1 MIDLINELKGTG
13 VAIVT
18 PFKSDFS
25 VDYNSINKLVE
36 YVINGGVNYIVVHG
50 TTGESSTLSEDEK
63 IKSRKAF
70 VAANKGRVPLII
82 GIGSNH
88 TKSLV
93 DYIKNSDL
101 KGFSAILSVTPYY
114 SKPTQEG
121 LFQHFSMV
129 AKSSTI
135 PLILYNVP
143 SRTSCNLKP
152 ETAIKLANDNENI
165 IGIKEAIGDIEQ
177 MNFLINNKPNNF
189 LVISGDDDT
198 ASNSV
203 LNGADG
209 VISVAAG
216 CIPESFS
223 SVINFALKRDKVNT
237 QKISDSIKPFL
248 KLLFLEGNP
257 SGIKAALSLKNL
269 CENKLRLPLIPVT
282 DKLMKEIEKFIYKKS
297 Y

>member
-70 VAANKGRVPLII
+70 VAANKARVPLII

-135 PLILYNVP
+135 PLIV
-143 SRTSCNLKP
+143 
-152 ETAIKLANDNENI
+152 EN
-165 IGIKEAIGDIEQ
+165 
-177 MNFLINNKPNNF
+177 
-189 LVISGDDDT
+189 S
-198 ASNSV
+198 
-203 LNGADG
+203 
-209 VISVAAG
+209 
-216 CIPESFS
+216 
-223 SVINFALKRDKVNT
+223 
-237 QKISDSIKPFL
+237 
-248 KLLFLEGNP
+248 
-257 SGIKAALSLKNL
+257 
-269 CENKLRLPLIPVT
+269 
-282 DKLMKEIEKFIYKKS
+282 
-297 Y
+297 

>member
-50 TTGESSTLSEDEK
+50 TTGESSTLTEDEK

-93 DYIKNSDL
+93 EYIKNSDF

-114 SKPTQEG
+114 NKPTQEG

-152 ETAIKLANDNENI
+152 ETAIKLANENENI
-165 IGIKEAIGDIEQ
+165 IGIKEAIGDMEQ

-216 CIPESFS
+216 CIPKSFS
-223 SVINFALKRDKVNT
+223 SVINLALKRDKVNT

>member
-50 TTGESSTLSEDEK
+50 TTGESSTLTEDEK

-93 DYIKNSDL
+93 EYIKNSDF

-114 SKPTQEG
+114 NKPTQEG

-165 IGIKEAIGDIEQ
+165 IGIKEAIGDMEQ

-216 CIPESFS
+216 CIPKSFS
-223 SVINFALKRDKVNT
+223 SVINLALKRDKVNT